1 MHCMVSYIMTD
12 PIQGH
17 EEEAITFPLNRMREQ
32 FSELQ
37 KTYSKVLPKVDPVL
51 LNDLLGRETS
61 STAEKPLSYT
71 IEVFTK
77 DGIDTEV
84 AKNYIYEKTGKMP
97 SLLDNGTH
105 YVTTQHLTLETLK
118 EISDSEDVVDV
129 RGSYCGG
136 LGIQASYYEHRREK

>member
-1 MHCMVSYIMTD
+1 MID
-12 PIQGH
+12 PIEKD
-17 EEEAITFPLNRMREQ
+17 EEEAETFKLNRMREQ

-51 LNDLLGRETS
+51 INDLLGRETS
-61 STAEKPLSYT
+61 STAEKPFSYT

-77 DGIDTEV
+77 DGIDTEI

-105 YVTTQHLTLETLK
+105 YVTTQNLTLKILK
-118 EISDSEDVVDV
+118 EISESEDVVDI
-129 RGSYCGG
+129 RGE
-136 LGIQASYYEHRREK
+136 LLRRNRHTSFIL

>member
-1 MHCMVSYIMTD
+1 MID
-12 PIQGH
+12 PIEKD
-17 EEEAITFPLNRMREQ
+17 EEEAETFKLNRMREQ

-37 KTYSKVLPKVDPVL
+37 DTYSKVLPKVDPVL

-61 STAEKPLSYT
+61 PTAEKPFSYT

-77 DGIDTEV
+77 DEIDKEK

-97 SLLDNGTH
+97 SVLDNGTH
-105 YVTTQHLTLETLK
+105 YVTTQHLTLEILK
-118 EISDSEDVVDV
+118 EISDAEDVVDI

-136 LGIQASYYEHRREK
+136 IGIQASYYEHKR

>member
-1 MHCMVSYIMTD
+1 MID
-12 PIQGH
+12 PIEKD
-17 EEEAITFPLNRMREQ
+17 EEEAETFKLNRMREQ

-51 LNDLLGRETS
+51 INDLLGRETS
-61 STAEKPLSYT
+61 STAEKPFSYT

-77 DGIDTEV
+77 DGIDTEI

-105 YVTTQHLTLETLK
+105 YVTTQNLTLKILK
-118 EISDSEDVVDV
+118 EISESEDVVDI

-136 LGIQASYYEHRREK
+136 IGIQASYYEHRR

>member
-1 MHCMVSYIMTD
+1 MVNYIMTD
-12 PIQGH
+12 PIQEH
-17 EEEAITFPLNRMREQ
+17 EEETITFPLSRMREQ

-51 LNDLLGRETS
+51 LNDLLGRETF
-61 STAEKPLSYT
+61 STAEKPFTYT

-77 DGIDTEV
+77 EGIDTEA
-84 AKNYIYEKTGKMP
+84 AKDYIYEKTGKMP

-105 YVTTQHLTLETLK
+105 YVTSQNLTLETLK
-118 EISDSEDVVDV
+118 EISDSEDVVDI

-136 LGIQASYYEHRREK
+136 LGIQASYYEHKREK

>member
-1 MHCMVSYIMTD
+1 MGSYIMTD
-12 PIQGH
+12 PIQEH
-17 EEEAITFPLNRMREQ
+17 REETITSPLNRMKEQ

-37 KTYSKVLPKVDPVL
+37 KTYIKVLPKVDPVL

-61 STAEKPLSYT
+61 STAEEPFSYT

-77 DGIDTEV
+77 DGIDKEI
-84 AKNYIYEKTGKMP
+84 ARNYIYEKTGKMP

-105 YVTTQHLTLETLK
+105 YVTTQNLTLEILK

-136 LGIQASYYEHRREK
+136 TGIQASYYEHKR

>member
-1 MHCMVSYIMTD
+1 MTEA
-12 PIQGH
+12 IQEH
-17 EEEAITFPLNRMREQ
+17 EEEVKMLPLDRMREQ

-37 KTYSKVLPKVDPVL
+37 DTYRSVLPKVDPVL

-61 STAEKPLSYT
+61 TTAEKPFSYT

-77 DGIDTEV
+77 DGIDKEI

-97 SLLDNGTH
+97 SVHDKGTH
-105 YVTTQHLTLETLK
+105 YVTTQNVTLETLK
-118 EISDSEDVVDV
+118 EISDSEDVVDI

-136 LGIQASYYEHRREK
+136 IGIQAACYEQRQ

>member
-1 MHCMVSYIMTD
+1 MVNYIMTD
-12 PIQGH
+12 PIQEH
-17 EEEAITFPLNRMREQ
+17 EEETITFPLSRMREQ

-61 STAEKPLSYT
+61 STAEKPFTYT

-77 DGIDTEV
+77 EGIDTEA
-84 AKNYIYEKTGKMP
+84 AKDYIYEKTGKMP

-105 YVTTQHLTLETLK
+105 YVTSQNLTLETLK
-118 EISDSEDVVDV
+118 EISDSEDVVDI

-136 LGIQASYYEHRREK
+136 LGIQASYYEHKREK

>member
-1 MHCMVSYIMTD
+1 MID
-12 PIQGH
+12 PIEKD
-17 EEEAITFPLNRMREQ
+17 EEEAETFKLNRMREQ

-51 LNDLLGRETS
+51 INDLLGRETS
-61 STAEKPLSYT
+61 STAEKPFSYT
-71 IEVFTK
+71 IEVFTN
-77 DGIDTEV
+77 DGIDTEI

-105 YVTTQHLTLETLK
+105 YVTTQNLTLKILK
-118 EISDSEDVVDV
+118 EISESEDVVDI

-136 LGIQASYYEHRREK
+136 IGIQASYYEHRR

>member
-1 MHCMVSYIMTD
+1 MTD
-12 PIQGH
+12 PIQKH
-17 EEEAITFPLNRMREQ
+17 EEETVTFPLNRMREQ

-37 KTYSKVLPKVDPVL
+37 KTYSNVLPKVDPVL
-51 LNDLLGRETS
+51 INDLLGRETS
-61 STAEKPLSYT
+61 PTAEKPFSYT

-77 DGIDTEV
+77 DGIDTEE

-105 YVTTQHLTLETLK
+105 YVTTQHLTLEILK
-118 EISDSEDVVDV
+118 EISGSEDVVDI

-136 LGIQASYYEHRREK
+136 IGIQASYYEHRR

>member
-1 MHCMVSYIMTD
+1 MIE
-12 PIQGH
+12 PIEKD
-17 EEEAITFPLNRMREQ
+17 EEEAATFQLNRMREQ
-32 FSELQ
+32 FSELK

-51 LNDLLGRETS
+51 INDLLGRETS

-77 DGIDTEV
+77 NGIDTEE

-97 SLLDNGTH
+97 SLLDDGTH
-105 YVTTQHLTLETLK
+105 YVTTQELTLEMLN
-118 EISDSEDVVDV
+118 EISGSEDVVDI

-136 LGIQASYYEHRREK
+136 LGIQASYYEHKR

>member
-1 MHCMVSYIMTD
+1 MGSYIMTD
-12 PIQGH
+12 PIQEHG
-17 EEEAITFPLNRMREQ
+17 EETITSPLNRMREQ
-32 FSELQ
+32 FSELK

-61 STAEKPLSYT
+61 STAEKPFSYT

-77 DGIDTEV
+77 DGIDTEA

-105 YVTTQHLTLETLK
+105 YVTTQNLTLETLK
-118 EISDSEDVVDV
+118 EISESEDVVDV

-136 LGIQASYYEHRREK
+136 IGLQASYYEHRRDK

>member
-1 MHCMVSYIMTD
+1 MIE
-12 PIQGH
+12 PIEMD
-17 EEEAITFPLNRMREQ
+17 EEEAVTFQLNRMREQ

-51 LNDLLGRETS
+51 INDLLGRETS
-61 STAEKPLSYT
+61 STAEKPFSYT

-77 DGIDTEV
+77 DGIDTEI

-105 YVTTQHLTLETLK
+105 YVTTQNLTLGILK
-118 EISDSEDVVDV
+118 EISESEDVVDI

-136 LGIQASYYEHRREK
+136 IGIQASYYEHKR

>member
-1 MHCMVSYIMTD
+1 MAEST
-12 PIQGH
+12 Q
-17 EEEAITFPLNRMREQ
+17 ELNRMKEQ

-37 KTYSKVLPKVDPVL
+37 DTYRRQFPKVDPVL

-61 STAEKPLSYT
+61 SSAEKPFSYT
-71 IEVFTK
+71 IEVFTRN
-77 DGIDTEV
+77 GTDTET

-97 SLLDNGTH
+97 SVLDNGTH
-105 YVTTQHLTLETLK
+105 YVTTQNVTLEILR

-136 LGIQASYYEHRREK
+136 IGIQASYYEHRR

>member
-1 MHCMVSYIMTD
+1 MTEA
-12 PIQGH
+12 IQEH
-17 EEEAITFPLNRMREQ
+17 EEEVKMLPLDRMREQ

-37 KTYSKVLPKVDPVL
+37 DTYRSVLPKVDPVL

-61 STAEKPLSYT
+61 TTAEKPFSYT

-77 DGIDTEV
+77 DGIDKEI

-105 YVTTQHLTLETLK
+105 YVTTQNLTLEILK
-118 EISDSEDVVDV
+118 EISDSDDVVDV

-136 LGIQASYYEHRREK
+136 IGIQASYYEHSR

>member
-1 MHCMVSYIMTD
+1 MTEA
-12 PIQGH
+12 IQEH
-17 EEEAITFPLNRMREQ
+17 EEEVKMLPLDRMREQ

-37 KTYSKVLPKVDPVL
+37 DTYRSVLPKVDPVL

-61 STAEKPLSYT
+61 TTAEKPFSYT

-77 DGIDTEV
+77 DGIDKEI

-105 YVTTQHLTLETLK
+105 YVTTQNLTLEILK
-118 EISDSEDVVDV
+118 EISDSDDVVDV

-136 LGIQASYYEHRREK
+136 IGMQASYYERRQ

>member
-1 MHCMVSYIMTD
+1 MIE
-12 PIQGH
+12 PIEKD
-17 EEEAITFPLNRMREQ
+17 EEEAATFQLNRMREQ
-32 FSELQ
+32 FSELK

-51 LNDLLGRETS
+51 INDLLGRETS
-61 STAEKPLSYT
+61 STAEEPFSYT

-77 DGIDTEV
+77 DGIDKEI

-105 YVTTQHLTLETLK
+105 YVTTQELTLEMLN
-118 EISDSEDVVDV
+118 EISGSEDVVDI

-136 LGIQASYYEHRREK
+136 LGIQASYYEHKR